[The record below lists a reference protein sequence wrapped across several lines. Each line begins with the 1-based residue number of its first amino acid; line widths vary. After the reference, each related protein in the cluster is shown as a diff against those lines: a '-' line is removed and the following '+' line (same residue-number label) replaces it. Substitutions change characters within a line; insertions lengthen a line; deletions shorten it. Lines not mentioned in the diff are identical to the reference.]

1 MQRQRT
7 RSLRYVSVIIAA
19 AVLSAAV
26 WLWAG
31 GREHSPPAKTE
42 EGTMS
47 AGAVPEQAQ
56 TDKLIMMFPA
66 GSTPRDL
73 PLVQAAINERLK
85 PLIDATVELR
95 PVDMGGW
102 WDKTNLMFAKNEQID
117 LLFTAGWM
125 RFGDEAA
132 KGRFLPLSDLLRGYG
147 EAITA
152 TLDPS
157 IVEAGQ
163 INGQIYGIA
172 VNKEFAASKGV
183 VMRKDLVEKYDIDLS
198 GVRQLSDLTPILL
211 TIKENEPGM
220 VPLQAGADRSPFTF
234 MMQYG
239 LFDMLGDGP
248 GVLDRESRVT
258 QVVNMVETPQFE
270 TYAKLMHAWNKAGFF
285 NLDAAVSKDYE
296 FEAVKAGS
304 AFAYAESFKPGFD
317 NQASR
322 DTGMPM
328 VTVTLTKPYTTTA
341 DTTSA
346 MFAIPRTSKHPEKAM
361 RLLNL
366 LYADREL
373 LNLLDWGIEG
383 KHYVMKG
390 EGIIDYPPGVDAKT
404 TGYNLNQPWIFG
416 NQMHSYLWANE
427 NPLLWEEYK
436 AFNAQAEPSLALGF
450 VFNPDP
456 VKTEIAA
463 CGNVDQ
469 MFAPAINSGAVDP
482 AIVLPMY
489 KEKLKAAGADVV
501 IREKQRQLDAWVR
514 SRTDGGAR

>member
-1 MQRQRT
+1 MHVHRT
-7 RSLRYVSVIIAA
+7 AALRLVSAIIAIA
-19 AVLSAAV
+19 ALCSAVWWLTIWRENESPGQAPHDASAA
-26 WLWAG
+26 A
-31 GREHSPPAKTE
+31 E
-42 EGTMS
+42 
-47 AGAVPEQAQ
+47 VPEQAQ
-56 TDKLIMMFPA
+56 TDKLVMMFPA

-73 PLVQAAINERLK
+73 PLVQAAINAYIF
-85 PLIDATVELR
+85 PLLDAAVELR

-125 RFGDEAA
+125 RFGDEVA
-132 KGRFLPLSDLLRGYG
+132 KGRFLPLSELLPLYG
-147 EAITA
+147 DAITSV
-152 TLDPS
+152 LDPS
-157 IVEAGQ
+157 IVEAGK

-172 VNKEFAASKGV
+172 VNKEFAASKGI

-198 GVRQLSDLTPILL
+198 KVDQLSDLTPILR
-211 TIKENEPGM
+211 TIKDNEPGM

-248 GVLDRESRVT
+248 GVLDRESPAPI
-258 QVVNMVETPQFE
+258 VVNMVQTPQFE
-270 TYAKLMHAWNKAGFF
+270 AYAKLMHEWNKAGYL
-285 NLDAAVSKDYE
+285 NPDAAFAKDYE

-317 NQASR
+317 MQASR

-328 VTVTLTKPYTTTA
+328 VTVPLTAPYTTTA

-361 RLLNL
+361 QLLNL
-366 LYADREL
+366 LYADQKL

-383 KHYVMKG
+383 KHYAMKG

-404 TGYNLNQPWIFG
+404 TGYNLNQPWMFG
-416 NQMHSYLWANE
+416 NQMNSYLWANE
-427 NPLLWEEYK
+427 NPKLWEEYK

-456 VKTEIAA
+456 VKNEIAA

-469 MFAPAINSGAVDP
+469 MFGPAINSGAVDP
-482 AIVLPMY
+482 AVVLPMY
-489 KEKLKAAGADVV
+489 REKLRAAGADAV
-501 IREKQRQLDAWVR
+501 IREKQRQLDAWIE
-514 SRTDGGAR
+514 SREAGG